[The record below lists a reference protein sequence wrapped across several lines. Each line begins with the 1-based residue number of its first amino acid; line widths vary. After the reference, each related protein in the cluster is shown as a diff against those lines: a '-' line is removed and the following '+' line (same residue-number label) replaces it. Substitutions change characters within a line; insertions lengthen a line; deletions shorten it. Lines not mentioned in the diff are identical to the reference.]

1 MPSPLSD
8 APQTPI
14 TATDAACIFEELHSA
29 HLAMPMTAEA
39 FDALS
44 RALSLVL
51 DRKTAG
57 LRLKFSGQ
65 FSKADYLLGQYHADA
80 RLAYRVNRTRRFLRQ
95 RHEKSSD
102 ELERYFAPCQ
112 SALCAFTAL
121 VYETSIPQALKGSM
135 TDKWPTESEQVE
147 ADYLRVIVKAVLA
160 DGFKAEEDK
169 TGRELTI
176 SFTAWTDDPE
186 TADWSYLKEWIR
198 VGTQV
203 NVVRPKRQSDG
214 SLKPE
219 LLIYEPDLL
228 IDISNVAAC
237 FEDYA
242 HSAQV
247 GLLSRLMPQET
258 TEAIVMGNLAGQ
270 LLDEE
275 LHGAPEDLNE
285 AYKKSV
291 KTFFKKQALNLLSV
305 RLSADFHQRGLDQLR
320 HIRHALTEA
329 LTKEV
334 SGFDRHR
341 VMLEPTFF
349 SEQLGLQGRMDFLQ
363 TDGRLVIEQKAGKG
377 GFPSHDAD
385 TPVAQTKHYVQL
397 LLYVTL
403 LRHSALHED
412 GQADE
417 GQAEKKR
424 LQAFLL
430 YSRYKNSLVAMSYA
444 PRLVFEAFKVRNGLA
459 AQDLSLAA
467 EGYGRLLSL
476 TPDDFNERH
485 VNGRLWNEW
494 QRPKID
500 RLLRTIQSAPEP
512 DRSYALRMLAF
523 VQVEHLH
530 GKIGTQTKACSGFAA
545 KWHEALPDKR
555 QAGTILDGLQLSPIE
570 DDTAEKPTTI
580 ERLELTFTN
589 RLTAGEADFRRGDIV
604 VVYPYTKDT
613 EPDVRRPIVFRGTI
627 EELYTDRVCVTLR
640 AAQTGGEAFRHH
652 KDDLWAIEH
661 DFIDASYSS
670 LYRGIVQFLSSP
682 PLWRD
687 LLMGRSQPTTDATK
701 QLVGDYGVFN
711 DLMLRVKQARELF
724 LIIGPPGTGKTS
736 YGMADTL
743 EEALTEP
750 EVSVLVTAYTNR
762 AVDEICS
769 KLVERGHAFVR
780 VGSRVGCG
788 EAYREYLLENL
799 LEKETTLGGLQTL
812 VRDTRI
818 VVGTVTAF
826 NAASTI
832 FKLKHFDLAIIDEAS
847 QILEPHLLGLLSAT
861 HGGEPAIS
869 KIVMIGDHKQLPA
882 VVQQSIEES
891 AVTEPCLQAI
901 GLTDCRL
908 SLFERLLG
916 RYAERPDVV
925 YMLERQGRMHHDI
938 AVWPSSRFYASR
950 LTEVPLAHQLAP
962 LCCPQAAPTTIDQLP
977 SHCRLAFVHVT
988 PEASCGPEKVNQ
1000 AEAEVIARLCKAV
1013 YDKTK
1018 DHFAAPTT
1026 LGVIVPYRAQIA
1038 AIRTAL
1044 SAFDIPELSAVSIDT
1059 VERFQGSQRD
1069 YILYGFTVKRS
1080 YQLDFLESTTFVEAG
1095 QWIDRKLNVAM
1106 TRARE
1111 ALFMVG
1117 NGDLLRQSRVFADLI
1132 DYAKSRQALFG
1143 VSPQD
1148 GGLRR
1153 WE

>member
-1 MPSPLSD
+1 MTQSPSA
-8 APQTPI
+8 APETPI
-14 TATDAACIFEELHSA
+14 ATSEAACVFEELHSA
-29 HLAMPMTAEA
+29 LQAMPIVDEA

-44 RALSLVL
+44 RALTLVL

-57 LRLKFSGQ
+57 LKLKFSGQ

-80 RLAYRVNRTRRFLRQ
+80 QLAYRVNRTRRFLHQRQ
-95 RHEKSSD
+95 QKSHD
-102 ELERYFAPCQ
+102 ELERYFTPCL

-121 VYETSIPQALKGSM
+121 VYEATIPQSLKGVM
-135 TDKWPTESEQVE
+135 TDKWPSESERVE
-147 ADYLRVIVKAVLA
+147 TDYLRVIVKTVATEN
-160 DGFKAEEDK
+160 FTAEEDE
-169 TGRELTI
+169 TGRQLTI
-176 SFTAWTDDPE
+176 SFTGWTEDPE
-186 TADWSYLKEWIR
+186 TADWSYLKEWLR
-198 VGTQV
+198 EGTQV
-203 NVVRPKRQSDG
+203 NVVRPKRQTDG
-214 SLKPE
+214 SLTPE

-242 HSAQV
+242 HSARV

-258 TEAIVMGNLAGQ
+258 SEAIVMGNLAGQ
-270 LLDEE
+270 LLDDE
-275 LHGAPEDLNE
+275 LHGAPDNINE

-291 KTFFKKQALNLLSV
+291 KTFFKKQALNLLAV
-305 RLSADFHQRGLDQLR
+305 NLSADFHQRGLDQLR
-320 HIRHALTEA
+320 HIRHALSEA

-334 SGFDRHR
+334 SGFDRRR

-377 GFPSHDAD
+377 GFPAHDAD

-403 LRHSALHED
+403 LRHSALHEE
-412 GQADE
+412 AKEE
-417 GQAEKKR
+417 GKKEQKR

-444 PRLVFEAFKVRNGLA
+444 PRLVFEAFKVRNALA
-459 AQDLSLAA
+459 AQDLQLAT
-467 EGYGRLLSL
+467 EGYDLLLNL

-485 VNGRLWNEW
+485 VGGRLWNEW
-494 QRPKID
+494 QRPKIE
-500 RLLRTIQSAPEP
+500 RLLHLIQTAPEP
-512 DRSYALRMLAF
+512 DRTYALRLLAF
-523 VQVEHLH
+523 IQTEHLH
-530 GKIGTQTKACSGFAA
+530 AKIGTQTKSCSGFAA

-555 QAGTILDGLQLSPIE
+555 QAGTILDGLQLCGIE
-570 DDTAEKPTTI
+570 ESDEKTPTAI

-589 RLTAGEADFRRGDIV
+589 SLTAAEADFRRGDIV
-604 VVYPYTKDT
+604 VVYPYAKDT

-627 EELYTDRVCVTLR
+627 EALHTDRVCVSLR
-640 AAQTGGEAFRHH
+640 AAQTDGEAFRRH
-652 KDDLWAIEH
+652 KTDLWAIEH

-670 LYRGIVQFLSSP
+670 LYRSVVHFLSSP
-682 PLWRD
+682 PLWRN
-687 LLMGRSQPTTDATK
+687 LLMGRTEPTTDFTK
-701 QLVGDYGVFN
+701 QLVSDYGAFN
-711 DLMLRVKQARELF
+711 NLMRRVKQARELF

-743 EEALTEP
+743 EEALTDP
-750 EVSVLVTAYTNR
+750 AVSVLVTAYTNR

-769 KLVERGHAFVR
+769 KLVERGRQFVR
-780 VGSRVGCG
+780 VGSRVGCA
-788 EAYREYLLENL
+788 EAYRHYLLENL
-799 LEKETTLGGLQTL
+799 LDKADSLNDFKAIVG
-812 VRDTRI
+812 DTRI

-861 HGGEPAIS
+861 HGDLPAIG
-869 KIVMIGDHKQLPA
+869 KVVMIGDHKQLPA
-882 VVQQSIEES
+882 VVQQGIEAS

-908 SLFERLLG
+908 SLFERLLR
-916 RYAERPDVV
+916 RYADRPDVV
-925 YMLERQGRMHHDI
+925 CMLRHQGRMHHDI
-938 AVWPSSRFYASR
+938 AAWPSSRFYASQ
-950 LTEVPLAHQLAP
+950 LTEVPLKHQLAP
-962 LCCPQAAPTTIDQLP
+962 LTERPTTITSIAQLP
-977 SHCRLAFVHVT
+977 GQRRLAFIHVT
-988 PEASCGPEKVNQ
+988 PPDLHGPEKVNQ
-1000 AEAEVIARLCKAV
+1000 AEAEVIAELCRAI

-1018 DHFAAPTT
+1018 DHFAATAT

-1038 AIRTAL
+1038 AIRTAIA
-1044 SAFDIPELSAVSIDT
+1044 AFGIAELNDIGIDT

-1069 YILYGFTVKRS
+1069 YIIYGFTVKRS
-1080 YQLDFLESTTFVEAG
+1080 YQLEFLESHTFVEDG

-1117 NGDLLRQSRVFADLI
+1117 NGDLLRQSRVFNDLI
-1132 DYAKSRQALFG
+1132 DYAKGRQAFFEEKLK
-1143 VSPQD
+1143 D
-1148 GGLRR
+1148 
-1153 WE
+1153 

>member
-1 MPSPLSD
+1 MSTSLSA
-8 APQTPI
+8 APGTPI
-14 TATDAACIFEELHSA
+14 ATTEAACVFEELHSA
-29 HLAMPMTAEA
+29 LQAIPTVDEA

-57 LRLKFSGQ
+57 LKLKFSGQ

-80 RLAYRVNRTRRFLRQ
+80 GLAYRVNRTRRFLHQRQ
-95 RHEKSSD
+95 QKSRE
-102 ELERYFAPCQ
+102 ELERYFTPCL

-121 VYETSIPQALKGSM
+121 VYEAAIPQSLKGAM
-135 TDKWPTESEQVE
+135 TDKWPSGSEQVE
-147 ADYLRVIVKAVLA
+147 ADYMRVIVKAV
-160 DGFKAEEDK
+160 GTEYFNTEEDE
-169 TGRELTI
+169 TGRQFTV
-176 SFTAWTDDPE
+176 SFTGWTDDPE
-186 TADWSYLKEWIR
+186 TADWSYLKEWLR
-198 VGTQV
+198 VGTQI
-203 NVVRPKRQSDG
+203 NLVRPKRQTDG
-214 SLKPE
+214 SLAPE

-237 FEDYA
+237 FEDFA
-242 HSAQV
+242 HSSRV

-258 TEAIVMGNLAGQ
+258 SEAIVMGNLAGQ
-270 LLDEE
+270 LLDDE
-275 LHGAPEDLNE
+275 LHGAPDDINE
-285 AYKKSV
+285 AYRKSV
-291 KTFFKKQALNLLSV
+291 KTFFMKQALNLLAV
-305 RLSADFHQRGLDQLR
+305 NLSADFHQRGLDQLR
-320 HIRHALTEA
+320 HIRHALSEA
-329 LTKEV
+329 LAKEV
-334 SGFDRHR
+334 NGFDRR
-341 VMLEPTFF
+341 QVMLEPTFF

-377 GFPSHDAD
+377 GFPAHDAD

-403 LRHSALHED
+403 LRHSALHAEAKEED
-412 GQADE
+412 GKK
-417 GQAEKKR
+417 EKKR

-459 AQDLSLAA
+459 AQDLQLAT
-467 EGYGRLLSL
+467 EGYGRLLNL

-485 VNGRLWNEW
+485 VGGRLWNEW
-494 QRPKID
+494 QRPKIE
-500 RLLRTIQSAPEP
+500 RLLHLIQSAPEP
-512 DRSYALRMLAF
+512 DRSYALRMLTF
-523 VQVEHLH
+523 IQTEHLRA
-530 GKIGTQTKACSGFAA
+530 KIGTQTKACSGFAA

-555 QAGTILDGLQLSPIE
+555 QAGTILDGLQLCPIE
-570 DDTAEKPTTI
+570 EDTAETPTTI
-580 ERLELTFTN
+580 ERLKLTFTN
-589 RLTAGEADFRRGDIV
+589 PLTACEADFRRGDIV
-604 VVYPYTKDT
+604 VVYPYAQDT

-627 EELYTDRVCVTLR
+627 DELYTDHVCVTLR
-640 AAQTGGEAFRHH
+640 AAQTGGEAFRRHES
-652 KDDLWAIEH
+652 DLWAIEH

-670 LYRGIVQFLSSP
+670 LYRSVVQFLSSP

-687 LLMGRSQPTTDATK
+687 LLMGRSEPTTDPTK
-701 QLVGDYGVFN
+701 QLVGDYGAFN
-711 DLMLRVKQARELF
+711 DLMRRVKQARELF

-743 EEALTEP
+743 EEALTDP

-769 KLVERGHAFVR
+769 KLVERGHVFVR
-780 VGSRVGCG
+780 VGSRVGCA
-788 EAYREYLLENL
+788 EAYRGYLLENL
-799 LEKETTLGGLQTL
+799 LEKESTLGGLQTL
-812 VRDTRI
+812 VKETRI

-882 VVQQSIEES
+882 VVQQSTEES

-916 RYAERPDVV
+916 RYADRPEVIC
-925 YMLERQGRMHHDI
+925 MLRRQGRMHHDI
-938 AVWPSSRFYASR
+938 AAWPSSRFYASK
-950 LTEVPLAHQLAP
+950 LTEVPLDHQLAP
-962 LCCPQAAPTTIDQLP
+962 LAESPTAITSISQLP
-977 SHCRLAFVHVT
+977 GQRRLAFIHMA
-988 PEASCGPEKVNQ
+988 PSDLHGPEKVNQ
-1000 AEAEVIARLCKAV
+1000 AEAEVIARLCQAV
-1013 YDKTK
+1013 YVKTK
-1018 DHFAAPTT
+1018 GRFEASAT

-1044 SAFDIPELSAVSIDT
+1044 SAFDIPALSDISIDT

-1069 YILYGFTVKRS
+1069 YIIYGFTVKRS
-1080 YQLDFLESTTFVEAG
+1080 YQLEFLEGTTFVEAG

-1117 NGDLLRQSRVFADLI
+1117 NLDLLRQSRVFADLI
-1132 DYAKSRQALFG
+1132 DYAKSQKALFEA
-1143 VSPQD
+1143 SPQD
-1148 GGLRR
+1148 GGLNRLK
-1153 WE
+1153 